1 MRNRLKYS
9 NSFLSMLRLRLFP
22 MLERL
27 EWLKKRLQ
35 EYPSHSSHGL
45 PQTPLSQAIIKDA
58 QRSMIA
64 CPDMN

>member
-1 MRNRLKYS
+1 
-9 NSFLSMLRLRLFP
+9 

-27 EWLKKRLQ
+27 EWFKKKKLQ

-64 CPDMN
+64 CPDMNWGMDTEI